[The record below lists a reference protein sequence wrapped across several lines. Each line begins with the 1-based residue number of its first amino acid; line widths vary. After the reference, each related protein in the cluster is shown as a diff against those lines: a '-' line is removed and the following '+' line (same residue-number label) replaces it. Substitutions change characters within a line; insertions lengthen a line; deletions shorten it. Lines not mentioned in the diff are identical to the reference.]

1 MLFNSFIF
9 LTLFLP
15 PALAGYYLLGR
26 RMPRAAAAWLCGASI
41 VFYGWWNPA
50 FVGLLAASIVF
61 NYAMSCAIVAAPAQS
76 ARRRWLLGL
85 AITADLALLVRYKYL
100 ATLLGALVHAIG
112 IAPADWLAQG
122 MHDVILPLGVSFF
135 TFTQIG
141 YLLDCNAGIVKE
153 RDALG
158 YVQFV
163 TFFPHLIAGPI
174 LHHKEMMTQFA
185 QPATYRL
192 RAENL
197 SIGAFVFTIGL
208 AKKVLFA
215 DTIAPFADAGFA
227 APHELQ
233 WLAAWGTCLAYALQ
247 LYFDFSGYSD
257 MAVGLAK
264 MFGVRFPLNF
274 NSPFKAASIIDFWQ
288 RWHMT
293 LTRYLTAYLYYP
305 LAMRINRSR
314 ALRGL
319 PIGRLAQ
326 RSTSGF
332 LATVALPTF
341 YTMALAGIWHG
352 AGLQYLIYGLL
363 HASYLTVNHAYRAWR
378 AVAAPAAGPATT
390 AARGAATAA
399 APGPATAVAR
409 GAATAAARGG
419 AAAASGKSAGV
430 AAPAASTV
438 GIGIGIG
445 ISIGARARH
454 AGNVLLTFVA
464 AMVAFA
470 FFRAHGVAD
479 ALALL
484 QGMAGLRGIEALDWP
499 AWGAANMGFGE
510 WLHLVAGRSTLA
522 LQIAVLLAIVWCM
535 PNSHQLM
542 GRFSPA
548 LERAA
553 EGLPAA
559 LTWWPSLR
567 WGAAMVGVLVFCIA
581 QLHGEVRFLYF
592 QF

>member
-15 PALAGYYLLGR
+15 LALTGYYLLGQR
-26 RMPRAAAAWLCGASI
+26 LPRAAAAWLCAASI
-41 VFYGWWNPA
+41 VFYGWWNPT

-61 NYAMSCAIVAAPAQS
+61 NYAMSCLIVRSPAQS
-76 ARRRWLLGL
+76 TRRRIWLGL

-100 ATLLGALVHAIG
+100 ATLLAALVHASG
-112 IAPADWLAQG
+112 VVPAEWLARG
-122 MHDVILPLGVSFF
+122 MQEVVLPLGVSFF

-153 RDALG
+153 RDPLG

-185 QPATYRL
+185 QAATYRL

-197 SIGAFVFTIGL
+197 SIGATLFTIGL
-208 AKKVLFA
+208 AKKVLLA
-215 DTIAPFADAGFA
+215 DTIAPYADAGFA

-233 WLAAWGTCLAYALQ
+233 WFAAWGTGLAYALQ

-326 RSTSGF
+326 QSASGF
-332 LATVALPTF
+332 VSTVAVPTF
-341 YTMALAGIWHG
+341 YTMALAGVWHG
-352 AGLQYLIYGLL
+352 AGLQYFIYGLL
-363 HASYLTVNHAYRAWR
+363 HAAYLTVNHGWRAWR
-378 AVAAPAAGPATT
+378 
-390 AARGAATAA
+390 
-399 APGPATAVAR
+399 
-409 GAATAAARGG
+409 
-419 AAAASGKSAGV
+419 
-430 AAPAASTV
+430 
-438 GIGIGIG
+438 
-445 ISIGARARH
+445 GARAAALAAAVKAASVQDTPASSH
-454 AGNVLLTFVA
+454 AAGAQSQARVSAAHAAQSTSVTASVWRTRVTRGANVLLTFLA
-464 AMVAFA
+464 ALIAFV

-484 QGMAGLRGIEALDWP
+484 KGMAGLHGIESFDWP
-499 AWGAANMGFGE
+499 AWPTRGAVHMNALD
-510 WLHLVAGRSTLA
+510 WLRIVLGRSTLA
-522 LQIAVLLAIVWCM
+522 LQIAALLLIVWCM

-548 LERAA
+548 LERSA
-553 EGLPAA
+553 ERAGAWLN
-559 LTWWPSLR
+559 WRPSPG
-567 WGAAMVGVLVFCIA
+567 WTVAMLAVLFFSLA

>member
-15 PALAGYYLLGR
+15 PALAGYYLLGQ
-26 RMPRAAAAWLCGASI
+26 RMPRVAAAWLCGASI

-50 FVGLLAASIVF
+50 FVALLVGSIAF

-100 ATLLGALVHAIG
+100 ATLLTALVHASG
-112 IAPADWLAQG
+112 IAPADWVAHG
-122 MHDVILPLGVSFF
+122 MQDVILPLGVSFF

-153 RDALG
+153 RDPLG

-185 QPATYRL
+185 QPATYKL

-208 AKKVLFA
+208 AKKLLFA

-332 LATVALPTF
+332 LSTVAVPTF

-363 HASYLTVNHAYRAWR
+363 HALYLTVNHAYRAWR
-378 AVAAPAAGPATT
+378 AAAQPAVAARTAGAVAAGT
-390 AARGAATAA
+390 ATAL
-399 APGPATAVAR
+399 TLSLKAR
-409 GAATAAARGG
+409 
-419 AAAASGKSAGV
+419 V
-430 AAPAASTV
+430 
-438 GIGIGIG
+438 
-445 ISIGARARH
+445 RH

-464 AMVAFA
+464 ALVAFA
-470 FFRAHGVAD
+470 FFRAHGVGD

-484 QGMAGLRGIEALDWP
+484 QGMAGLRGIEAPDWP
-499 AWGAANMGFGE
+499 AWSTANMSLGG

-522 LQIAVLLAIVWCM
+522 LQIVALLAIVWCT

-548 LERAA
+548 LDRAA
-553 EGLPAA
+553 EGLPVA
-559 LTWWPSLR
+559 LTWRPSLR
-567 WGAAMVGVLVFCIA
+567 WTVAMVGVLVFCVA

>member
-15 PALAGYYLLGR
+15 LALAGYYLLGAR
-26 RMPRAAAAWLCGASI
+26 LPRAAAAWLCGASV

-50 FVGLLAASIVF
+50 FVALLTISIAF

-76 ARRRWLLGL
+76 RCRRWLLGL
-85 AITADLALLVRYKYL
+85 AIAADLAVLVRYKYL
-100 ATLLGALVHAIG
+100 ATLLTALVHASG
-112 IAPADWLAQG
+112 VAPAGWLAQG
-122 MHDVILPLGVSFF
+122 MHEVILPLGVSFF

-153 RDALG
+153 RDVLG

-185 QPATYRL
+185 QPGTYRL

-208 AKKVLFA
+208 AKKVLLA
-215 DTIAPFADAGFA
+215 DTIAPYADAGFA
-227 APHELQ
+227 APHDLQ

-257 MAVGLAK
+257 MAMGLAK

-305 LAMRINRSR
+305 LAMRINRQR
-314 ALRGL
+314 ARRGL

-326 RSTSGF
+326 RSTGGF
-332 LATVALPTF
+332 VATVATPTL

-363 HASYLTVNHAYRAWR
+363 HAGYLTVNHAWR
-378 AVAAPAAGPATT
+378 LRP
-390 AARGAATAA
+390 
-399 APGPATAVAR
+399 
-409 GAATAAARGG
+409 G
-419 AAAASGKSAGV
+419 AAAA
-430 AAPAASTV
+430 AAAT
-438 GIGIGIG
+438 GW
-445 ISIGARARH
+445 RARIRH
-454 AGNVLLTFVA
+454 ICNVLLTFVA
-464 AMVAFA
+464 ALVAFA
-470 FFRAHGVAD
+470 FFRAHGVGD

-484 QGMAGLRGIEALDWP
+484 EGMAGLRGIEPLGWP
-499 AWGAANMGFGE
+499 AWHAANLDAGS
-510 WLHLVAGRSTLA
+510 WLHLVTGRSMLA
-522 LQIAVLLAIVWCM
+522 LRIAVLLAIAWCL

-548 LERAA
+548 LERPA
-553 EGLPAA
+553 EGGPK
-559 LTWWPSLR
+559 LTRWRPSLG
-567 WGAAMVGVLVFCIA
+567 WTAAMVGVLAFCVA

>member
-15 PALAGYYLLGR
+15 LALAGYYLLGAR
-26 RMPRAAAAWLCGASI
+26 LPRAAAAWLCGASI
-41 VFYGWWNPA
+41 VFYGWWNPT

-61 NYAMSCAIVAAPAQS
+61 NYAMSCLIVAAPARS
-76 ARRRWLLGL
+76 ARRRLWLGL

-100 ATLLGALVHAIG
+100 ATLLAAVVHATG
-112 IAPADWLAQG
+112 MVPAEWLARG
-122 MHDVILPLGVSFF
+122 MQEVVLPLGVSFF

-153 RDALG
+153 RDPLG

-185 QPATYRL
+185 QAATYRL

-197 SIGAFVFTIGL
+197 SIGAAVFTMGL
-208 AKKVLFA
+208 AKKVLLA
-215 DTIAPFADAGFA
+215 DTIAPYADAGFA

-233 WLAAWGTCLAYALQ
+233 WLAAWGTGLAYALQ

-326 RSTSGF
+326 QSAGGF
-332 LATVALPTF
+332 ASTVAVPTF

-352 AGLQYLIYGLL
+352 AGLQYFIYGLL
-363 HASYLTVNHAYRAWR
+363 HAAYLTVNHAWRAWR
-378 AVAAPAAGPATT
+378 GVRAQ
-390 AARGAATAA
+390 RAA
-399 APGPATAVAR
+399 A
-409 GAATAAARGG
+409 
-419 AAAASGKSAGV
+419 
-430 AAPAASTV
+430 
-438 GIGIGIG
+438 
-445 ISIGARARH
+445 GARAAGDAGAAQIKAAVPAQRDGLTTGVHTSRWSVRLRH
-454 AGNVLLTFVA
+454 AANVLLTFLA
-464 AMVAFA
+464 ALVAFV
-470 FFRAHGVAD
+470 FFRAHGVGD
-479 ALALL
+479 AVALL
-484 QGMAGLRGIEALDWP
+484 QGTAGMRGIESLDWP
-499 AWGAANMGFGE
+499 AWGAMNMDTLC
-510 WLHLVAGRSTLA
+510 WLRLVAGRSTLA
-522 LQIAVLLAIVWCM
+522 LQIVALLAIVWCM

-548 LERAA
+548 LERSA
-553 EGLPAA
+553 ERAGAVLA
-559 LTWWPSLR
+559 WRPSLG
-567 WGAAMVGVLVFCIA
+567 WSVAMVAVLLFGLA

>member
-15 PALAGYYLLGR
+15 AALAGYYLLGQ

-50 FVGLLAASIVF
+50 FIGLLAISIAF
-61 NYAMSCAIVAAPAQS
+61 NYAMSCAIVAAPAWS
-76 ARRRWLLGL
+76 TRRRWLLRL
-85 AITADLALLVRYKYL
+85 AIATDLAVLVRYKYL
-100 ATLLGALVHAIG
+100 ATFLTAVVQASG
-112 IAPADWLAQG
+112 IVPAGWLAHG
-122 MHDVILPLGVSFF
+122 MQEVILPLGVSFF

-185 QPATYRL
+185 QPGTYRL

-208 AKKVLFA
+208 AKKVLLA
-215 DTIAPFADAGFA
+215 DTIAPYADAGFA
-227 APHELQ
+227 TPHDLQ
-233 WLAAWGTCLAYALQ
+233 WLAAWGTSLAYALQ

-257 MAVGLAK
+257 MAMGLAK

-274 NSPFKAASIIDFWQ
+274 NSPFKAGSIVEFWQ

-293 LTRYLTAYLYYP
+293 LTRYLTDYLYYP
-305 LAMRINRSR
+305 FAVRATRWCMR
-314 ALRGL
+314 RGL
-319 PIGRLAQ
+319 PVGQFGRGAM
-326 RSTSGF
+326 RGF
-332 LATVALPTF
+332 LTTVAAPLF
-341 YTMALAGIWHG
+341 YTMSLAGIWHG
-352 AGLQYLIYGLL
+352 AGMQYLIYGLL
-363 HASYLTVNHAYRAWR
+363 HAAYLSVNHAWRLRPGARA
-378 AVAAPAAGPATT
+378 A
-390 AARGAATAA
+390 GAAT
-399 APGPATAVAR
+399 GVR
-409 GAATAAARGG
+409 GHIHHA
-419 AAAASGKSAGV
+419 AGV
-430 AAPAASTV
+430 V
-438 GIGIGIG
+438 
-445 ISIGARARH
+445 
-454 AGNVLLTFVA
+454 LTFVA
-464 AMVAFA
+464 VLVSFA
-470 FFRAHGVAD
+470 FFRAHGVGD

-484 QGMAGLRGIEALDWP
+484 QGMAGVRGIESPGWP
-499 AWGAANMGFGE
+499 AWHAANMDAGT
-510 WLHLVAGRSTLA
+510 WLHLVAGRSMLA
-522 LQIAVLLAIVWCM
+522 LRIAALLAIVWCL

-548 LERAA
+548 PGRPAD
-553 EGLPAA
+553 GLSAVP
-559 LTWWPSLR
+559 TWRPSMG
-567 WGAAMVGVLVFCIA
+567 WTVAMLGVLVLCVA

>member
-15 PALAGYYLLGR
+15 LALAGYYLLGTR
-26 RMPRAAAAWLCGASI
+26 LPRAAAAWLCGASI
-41 VFYGWWNPA
+41 VFYGWWNPT
-50 FVGLLAASIVF
+50 FVGLLAGSIVF
-61 NYAMSCAIVAAPAQS
+61 NYAMSCLIVAAPMQS
-76 ARRRWLLGL
+76 ARRRWWLGL
-85 AITADLALLVRYKYL
+85 AIAADLALLVRYKYL
-100 ATLLGALVHAIG
+100 ATLLAALVHATG
-112 IAPADWLAQG
+112 VVPAEWLARG
-122 MHDVILPLGVSFF
+122 MQEVVLPLGVSFF

-153 RDALG
+153 RDPLG

-185 QPATYRL
+185 QAATYRL

-197 SIGAFVFTIGL
+197 SIGAALFTIGL
-208 AKKVLFA
+208 AKKVLLA
-215 DTIAPFADAGFA
+215 DTIAPYADAGFA
-227 APHELQ
+227 APHDLQ

-326 RSTSGF
+326 HSASGF
-332 LATVALPTF
+332 ASTVAVPTF

-352 AGLQYLIYGLL
+352 AGLQYFIYGLL
-363 HASYLTVNHAYRAWR
+363 HAAYLTVNHAWRAWSGMR
-378 AVAAPAAGPATT
+378 AQKATGGTGTARIKPAVAAPRDALNVDVTRSPWLAAL
-390 AARGAATAA
+390 RH
-399 APGPATAVAR
+399 
-409 GAATAAARGG
+409 
-419 AAAASGKSAGV
+419 AAS
-430 AAPAASTV
+430 
-438 GIGIGIG
+438 
-445 ISIGARARH
+445 
-454 AGNVLLTFVA
+454 VLLTFVA
-464 AMVAFA
+464 ALVAFV
-470 FFRAHGVAD
+470 FFRAHGVSD
-479 ALALL
+479 AVALL
-484 QGMAGLRGIEALDWP
+484 QGMAGMRGIESLDWP
-499 AWGAANMGFGE
+499 AWGVINMDALS
-510 WLHLVAGRSTLA
+510 WLRLVAGRSTLA
-522 LQIAVLLAIVWCM
+522 LQIVALLAIVWCM

-548 LERAA
+548 LERSA
-553 EGLPAA
+553 ERAGAVLA
-559 LTWWPSLR
+559 WRPSLG
-567 WGAAMVGVLVFCIA
+567 WSVAMVAVLLFGLA

>member
-15 PALAGYYLLGR
+15 PALAGYYLLGQR
-26 RMPRAAAAWLCGASI
+26 TPRAAAAWLCGASI

-50 FVGLLAASIVF
+50 FVGLLVGSIVF
-61 NYAMSCAIVAAPAQS
+61 NYAMSCAIVAAPAKS
-76 ARRRWLLGL
+76 GRRQWLLAL

-100 ATLLGALVHAIG
+100 ATLLTALVHASG
-112 IAPADWLAQG
+112 IAPADWLAYG

-153 RDALG
+153 RDPLG

-257 MAVGLAK
+257 MAMGLAK

-305 LAMRINRSR
+305 MAMRINRSR

-378 AVAAPAAGPATT
+378 AAAAPAPV
-390 AARGAATAA
+390 AA
-399 APGPATAVAR
+399 
-409 GAATAAARGG
+409 G
-419 AAAASGKSAGV
+419 AAAATGTTTRVASANGFV
-430 AAPAASTV
+430 TRV
-438 GIGIGIG
+438 
-445 ISIGARARH
+445 RH

-464 AMVAFA
+464 ALVAFA
-470 FFRAHGVAD
+470 FFRAHGVGD

-484 QGMAGLRGIEALDWP
+484 QGMAGLHGIEALDWP
-499 AWGAANMGFGE
+499 AWGAANMGVGE

-522 LQIAVLLAIVWCM
+522 LQIAALLVIVWCA

-559 LTWWPSLR
+559 LTWRPSLR
-567 WGAAMVGVLVFCIA
+567 WSAAMLGMLVFCVA

>member
-15 PALAGYYLLGR
+15 PAQAGYYLLGQ
-26 RMPRAAAAWLCGASI
+26 RMPRVAAAWLCGASI

-50 FVGLLAASIVF
+50 FVALLVGSIAF

-100 ATLLGALVHAIG
+100 ATLLTALVHASG
-112 IAPADWLAQG
+112 IAPADWVAHG
-122 MHDVILPLGVSFF
+122 MQDVILPLGVSFF

-153 RDALG
+153 RDPLG

-185 QPATYRL
+185 QPATYKL

-208 AKKVLFA
+208 AKKLLFA

-332 LATVALPTF
+332 LSTVAVPTF

-363 HASYLTVNHAYRAWR
+363 HALYLTVNHAYRAWR
-378 AVAAPAAGPATT
+378 AAAQPAVAARTAGAVAAGT
-390 AARGAATAA
+390 ATAL
-399 APGPATAVAR
+399 TLSLKAR
-409 GAATAAARGG
+409 
-419 AAAASGKSAGV
+419 V
-430 AAPAASTV
+430 
-438 GIGIGIG
+438 
-445 ISIGARARH
+445 RH

-464 AMVAFA
+464 ALVAFA
-470 FFRAHGVAD
+470 FFRAHGVGD

-484 QGMAGLRGIEALDWP
+484 QGMAGLRGIEAPDWP
-499 AWGAANMGFGE
+499 AWSTANMSLGG

-522 LQIAVLLAIVWCM
+522 LQIVALLAIVWCT

-548 LERAA
+548 LDRAA

-559 LTWWPSLR
+559 LTWRPSLR
-567 WGAAMVGVLVFCIA
+567 WTVAMVGVLVFCVA

>member
-15 PALAGYYLLGR
+15 PALAGYYLLGQ

-50 FVGLLAASIVF
+50 FVGLLAGSIVF

-85 AITADLALLVRYKYL
+85 AIAADLALLVRYKYL
-100 ATLLGALVHAIG
+100 ATLLTALVHASG
-112 IAPADWLAQG
+112 VAPADWLAQG
-122 MHDVILPLGVSFF
+122 MHDVVLPLGVSFF

-185 QPATYRL
+185 QPSTYRL

-257 MAVGLAK
+257 MAMGLAK

-305 LAMRINRSR
+305 LAMRINRRR
-314 ALRGL
+314 AQRGL

-378 AVAAPAAGPATT
+378 ASAAPAAG
-390 AARGAATAA
+390 AAGGAGAAGAVKAA
-399 APGPATAVAR
+399 
-409 GAATAAARGG
+409 G
-419 AAAASGKSAGV
+419 AAASSNGAQ
-430 AAPAASTV
+430 AAPASST
-438 GIGIGIG
+438 
-445 ISIGARARH
+445 SSAARWTRAFAARARH

-464 AMVAFA
+464 ALVAFA
-470 FFRAHGVAD
+470 FFRAHGVGD

-499 AWGAANMGFGE
+499 AWGASNLGFGA

-522 LQIAVLLAIVWCM
+522 LQIVALLAIVWCT

-559 LTWWPSLR
+559 LSWRPSLR
-567 WGAAMVGVLVFCIA
+567 WSVAMLGVLVFCVA

>member
-15 PALAGYYLLGR
+15 PALAGYYLLGQ

-85 AITADLALLVRYKYL
+85 AIAADLALLVRYKYL
-100 ATLLGALVHAIG
+100 AALLTALVHASG
-112 IAPADWLAQG
+112 IAPAAWLAHG
-122 MHDVILPLGVSFF
+122 MQDVILPLGVSFF

-153 RDALG
+153 RDPLG

-185 QPATYRL
+185 QPATYKL

-233 WLAAWGTCLAYALQ
+233 WLAAWCTCLAYALQ

-305 LAMRINRSR
+305 MAMRINRSR

-326 RSTSGF
+326 RSTRGF
-332 LATVALPTF
+332 LSTVAVPTF

-378 AVAAPAAGPATT
+378 ATGATAASGASVGGARAVGAVGAGTAAGPARAIGT
-390 AARGAATAA
+390 AATPAEPARTIATT
-399 APGPATAVAR
+399 G
-409 GAATAAARGG
+409 
-419 AAAASGKSAGV
+419 GV
-430 AAPAASTV
+430 AAFTASFKARIHHAA
-438 GIGIGIG
+438 
-445 ISIGARARH
+445 
-454 AGNVLLTFVA
+454 NVLLTFVA
-464 AMVAFA
+464 ALVAFA
-470 FFRAHGVAD
+470 FFRAHGVGD

-484 QGMAGLRGIEALDWP
+484 QGMAGLHGVETLDWP
-499 AWGAANMGFGE
+499 AWGAANMNPAE

-522 LQIAVLLAIVWCM
+522 LQIVALLAIVWCT

-553 EGLPAA
+553 EGLPVA
-559 LTWWPSLR
+559 LTWRPSLR
-567 WGAAMVGVLVFCIA
+567 WTVAMLGVLVFCVA

>member
-1 MLFNSFIF
+1 M
-9 LTLFLP
+9 
-15 PALAGYYLLGR
+15 
-26 RMPRAAAAWLCGASI
+26 
-41 VFYGWWNPA
+41 
-50 FVGLLAASIVF
+50 
-61 NYAMSCAIVAAPAQS
+61 
-76 ARRRWLLGL
+76 
-85 AITADLALLVRYKYL
+85 
-100 ATLLGALVHAIG
+100 
-112 IAPADWLAQG
+112 
-122 MHDVILPLGVSFF
+122 SFF

-153 RDALG
+153 RDPLG

-185 QPATYRL
+185 QPATYKL

-208 AKKVLFA
+208 AKKLLFA

-332 LATVALPTF
+332 LSTVAVPTF

-363 HASYLTVNHAYRAWR
+363 HALYLTVNHAYRAWR
-378 AVAAPAAGPATT
+378 AAAQPAVAARTAGAVAAGT
-390 AARGAATAA
+390 ATAL
-399 APGPATAVAR
+399 TLSLKAR
-409 GAATAAARGG
+409 
-419 AAAASGKSAGV
+419 V
-430 AAPAASTV
+430 
-438 GIGIGIG
+438 
-445 ISIGARARH
+445 RH

-464 AMVAFA
+464 ALVAFA
-470 FFRAHGVAD
+470 FFRAHGVGD

-484 QGMAGLRGIEALDWP
+484 QGMAGLRGIEAPDWP
-499 AWGAANMGFGE
+499 AWSTANMSLGG
-510 WLHLVAGRSTLA
+510 WLHLVAGRSTLG
-522 LQIAVLLAIVWCM
+522 LQIVALLAIVWCT

-548 LERAA
+548 LDRAA

-559 LTWWPSLR
+559 LTWRPSLR
-567 WGAAMVGVLVFCIA
+567 WTVAMVGVLVFCVA

>member
-15 PALAGYYLLGR
+15 LALAGYYLLGMR
-26 RMPRAAAAWLCGASI
+26 LPRAAAAWLCGASI
-41 VFYGWWNPA
+41 VFYGWWNPT
-50 FVGLLAASIVF
+50 FVGLLAGSIVF
-61 NYAMSCAIVAAPAQS
+61 NYAMSCLIVAAPMQS
-76 ARRRWLLGL
+76 ARRRWWLGL
-85 AITADLALLVRYKYL
+85 AIAADLALLVRYKYL
-100 ATLLGALVHAIG
+100 ATLLAALVHATG
-112 IAPADWLAQG
+112 VVPAEWLARG
-122 MHDVILPLGVSFF
+122 MQEVVLPLGVSFF

-153 RDALG
+153 RDPLG

-185 QPATYRL
+185 QAATYRL

-197 SIGAFVFTIGL
+197 SIGAALFTIGL
-208 AKKVLFA
+208 AKKVLLA
-215 DTIAPFADAGFA
+215 DTIAPYADAGFA
-227 APHELQ
+227 APHDLQ
-233 WLAAWGTCLAYALQ
+233 WLAAWGTCLAYGLQ

-314 ALRGL
+314 AFRGL

-326 RSTSGF
+326 HSASGF
-332 LATVALPTF
+332 ASTVAVPTF

-352 AGLQYLIYGLL
+352 AGLQYFIYGLL
-363 HASYLTVNHAYRAWR
+363 HAAYLTVNHAWRAWSGMR
-378 AVAAPAAGPATT
+378 AQKATGGTGTARLKPAVAAPRDALNVDVTRSPWLAAL
-390 AARGAATAA
+390 RH
-399 APGPATAVAR
+399 
-409 GAATAAARGG
+409 
-419 AAAASGKSAGV
+419 AAS
-430 AAPAASTV
+430 
-438 GIGIGIG
+438 
-445 ISIGARARH
+445 
-454 AGNVLLTFVA
+454 VLLTFVA
-464 AMVAFA
+464 ALVAFV
-470 FFRAHGVAD
+470 FFRAHGVSD
-479 ALALL
+479 AVALL
-484 QGMAGLRGIEALDWP
+484 QGMAGMRGIESLDWP
-499 AWGAANMGFGE
+499 AWGVVNMDALS
-510 WLHLVAGRSTLA
+510 WLRLVAGRSTLA
-522 LQIAVLLAIVWCM
+522 LQIVALLAIVWCM

-548 LERAA
+548 LERSA
-553 EGLPAA
+553 ERAGAV
-559 LTWWPSLR
+559 LTWRPSLG
-567 WGAAMVGVLVFCIA
+567 WSAAMVAVLLFGLA

>member
-15 PALAGYYLLGR
+15 PALAGYYLLGQ
-26 RMPRAAAAWLCGASI
+26 RMPRVAAAWLCGASI

-50 FVGLLAASIVF
+50 FVALLVGSIAF

-100 ATLLGALVHAIG
+100 ATLLTALVHASG
-112 IAPADWLAQG
+112 IAPADWVAHG
-122 MHDVILPLGVSFF
+122 MQDVILPLGVSFF

-153 RDALG
+153 RDPLG

-185 QPATYRL
+185 QPATYKL

-208 AKKVLFA
+208 AKKLLFA

-332 LATVALPTF
+332 LSTVAVPTF

-363 HASYLTVNHAYRAWR
+363 HALYLTVNHAYRAWR
-378 AVAAPAAGPATT
+378 AAAQPAVAARTAGAVAAGT
-390 AARGAATAA
+390 ATAL
-399 APGPATAVAR
+399 TLSLKAR
-409 GAATAAARGG
+409 
-419 AAAASGKSAGV
+419 V
-430 AAPAASTV
+430 
-438 GIGIGIG
+438 
-445 ISIGARARH
+445 RH

-464 AMVAFA
+464 ALVAFA
-470 FFRAHGVAD
+470 FFRAHGVGD

-484 QGMAGLRGIEALDWP
+484 QGMAGLRGIEAPGWP
-499 AWGAANMGFGE
+499 AWSTANMSLGG
-510 WLHLVAGRSTLA
+510 WLHLVAGRSTLG
-522 LQIAVLLAIVWCM
+522 LQIVALLAIVWCT

-548 LERAA
+548 LDRAA

-559 LTWWPSLR
+559 LTWRPSLR
-567 WGAAMVGVLVFCIA
+567 WTVAMVGVLVFCVA